1 MNLPVPL
8 EFDFTK
14 KLDGRNLVENEFTF
28 VLKKDGVAIQTA
40 KNSAPDATT
49 GIAKIA
55 FKPLEFT
62 KANAGNTFTY
72 TVEEV
77 AGTDATVSYDN
88 MVATIKVEV
97 KHDGTTK
104 ATVVNM
110 LQDAPDK
117 EFNNTVKP
125 PEEPKFNP
133 EKYVVDKEKLISQ
146 ATSSLMMTKNWQTST
161 QIQMRTHMRMMHQ
174 TMNQKT

>member
-1 MNLPVPL
+1 M
-8 EFDFTK
+8 
-14 KLDGRNLVENEFTF
+14 
-28 VLKKDGVAIQTA
+28 KKDGVAIQTA

-133 EKYVVDKEKLISQ
+133 EEI
-146 ATSSLMMTKNWQTST
+146 
-161 QIQMRTHMRMMHQ
+161 RR
-174 TMNQKT
+174 

>member
-40 KNSAPDATT
+40 KNSAPTQQLESRRL
-49 GIAKIA
+49 
-55 FKPLEFT
+55 PSSREFT

-104 ATVVNM
+104 TTVVN
-110 LQDAPDK
+110 
-117 EFNNTVKP
+117 
-125 PEEPKFNP
+125 
-133 EKYVVDKEKLISQ
+133 KLR
-146 ATSSLMMTKNWQTST
+146 
-161 QIQMRTHMRMMHQ
+161 RTGQRV
-174 TMNQKT
+174 